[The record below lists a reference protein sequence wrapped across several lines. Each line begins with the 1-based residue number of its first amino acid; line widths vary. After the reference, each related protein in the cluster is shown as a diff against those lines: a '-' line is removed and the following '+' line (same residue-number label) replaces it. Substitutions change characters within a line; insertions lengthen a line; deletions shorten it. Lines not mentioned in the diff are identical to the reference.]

1 MSKLKLDPGFLPW
14 LGIILI
20 TLALIVLQDHL
31 KWLTNYPKD
40 LVIPFDRWLNSGMG
54 FLMCFFGWFFRGV
67 SWLLEWPIDGV
78 RIVLQSLPWAVI
90 SFLICMFAFIAAG
103 WRLSLFALISCLYM
117 VIIGYWSES
126 MNTLSLVA
134 ISVPLAVLIGFGFCV
149 WAFQSQAAKRIIM
162 PMLDILQT
170 VPAFAYLLL
179 ILMLFG
185 FGTVVGSLLVSYIP
199 SHRWREM

>member
-1 MSKLKLDPGFLPW
+1 
-14 LGIILI
+14 
-20 TLALIVLQDHL
+20 
-31 KWLTNYPKD
+31 
-40 LVIPFDRWLNSGMG
+40 
-54 FLMCFFGWFFRGV
+54 
-67 SWLLEWPIDGV
+67 
-78 RIVLQSLPWAVI
+78 
-90 SFLICMFAFIAAG
+90 MFAFIAAG

-134 ISVPLAVLIGFGFCV
+134 ISVPLAVLIGFGFGV

-185 FGTVVGSLLVSYIP
+185 FGTVVGSLLVSIFLPTDGEKCDCWARP
-199 SHRWREM
+199 STW

>member
-54 FLMCFFGWFFRGV
+54 FLITYFGWFFRGV

-117 VIIGYWSES
+117 VIIG
-126 MNTLSLVA
+126 LSL
-134 ISVPLAVLIGFGFCV
+134 IHI
-149 WAFQSQAAKRIIM
+149 
-162 PMLDILQT
+162 
-170 VPAFAYLLL
+170 
-179 ILMLFG
+179 
-185 FGTVVGSLLVSYIP
+185 
-199 SHRWREM
+199 